1 MAYSHVIRGE
11 QYNFADLKELL
22 AKANEPK
29 SGDLLAGIAAK
40 NERERIA
47 AKMALAD
54 LPLSEFLAHP
64 ILDPDSDDVS
74 KVIFDTHNSVAFKPI
89 ASLTV
94 GELREYLLQ
103 DLPQGAELKNLQQG
117 LTPEMVAA
125 VTKLLANKE
134 LIAIAAKIKNIARC
148 RNTTGIAG
156 TLGIRIQPNHP
167 TDNTAGIAAS
177 CIDGLL
183 MGAGDAV
190 IGVNPAVDS
199 IDSVSAILK
208 SIDHVI
214 TSLNIPTQGC
224 CLAHITTQLAAM
236 KKNAPIDLLFQSIG
250 GTQKTNESFG
260 ISLALLNE
268 GKGQVLEHHTSRNV
282 NWLGKQAMY
291 FETGQGSSLSAN
303 AHHGIDQ
310 LTLEARAY
318 GLARTFD
325 PFLVNSVVGFI
336 GPEYLFDERQ
346 IIRAGLEDHFMGKLL
361 GLPMG
366 VDVCFTNHAEAD
378 HNSLDNLLLLL
389 ANAGVNYIMGV
400 PAGDDVMLSYQTTS
414 YHDAAMVKS
423 LLDLKAA
430 PEFQTWLEHNGI
442 MKGSSLCGKDRAFT
456 VMKNILPLLENTK
469 DA

>member
-29 SGDLLAGIAAK
+29 SGDLLAGLAAK

-54 LPLSEFLAHP
+54 LPLREFLAHP

-74 KVIFDTHNSVAFKPI
+74 KVIFNTHNSVAFKPI

-148 RNTTGIAG
+148 RNTTGVAG

-236 KKNAPIDLLFQSIG
+236 KNNAPIDLLFQSIG

-268 GKGQVLEHHTSRNV
+268 GKEQVLGHHTSRNV
-282 NWLGKQAMY
+282 NWLGNQAMY

>member
-29 SGDLLAGIAAK
+29 SGDLLAGLAAK

-54 LPLSEFLAHP
+54 LPLSEFLAYP

-74 KVIFDTHNSVAFKPI
+74 KVIFNTHNSVAFKPI

-103 DLPQGAELKNLQQG
+103 NLPQGAELKNLQQG

-236 KKNAPIDLLFQSIG
+236 KKDAPVDLLFQSIG

-268 GKGQVLEHHTSRNV
+268 GKAQVLEHHTSRNV
-282 NWLGKQAMY
+282 NWVGSQAMY

-346 IIRAGLEDHFMGKLL
+346 IIRAGIEDHFMGKLL

-423 LLDLKAA
+423 LLGLKAA

>member
-29 SGDLLAGIAAK
+29 SGDLLAGLAAK

-148 RNTTGIAG
+148 RNTTGVAG

-236 KKNAPIDLLFQSIG
+236 KKDAPVDLLFQSIG

-268 GKGQVLEHHTSRNV
+268 GKAQVLEHHTSRNV
-282 NWLGKQAMY
+282 NWVGSQAMY

>member
-11 QYNFADLKELL
+11 QYNFADLKALL

-54 LPLSEFLAHP
+54 LPLREFLAHP

-134 LIAIAAKIKNIARC
+134 LIAIASKIKNIARC

-268 GKGQVLEHHTSRNV
+268 GKEQVQEHHTSRNV

-361 GLPMG
+361 ALPMG

>member
-11 QYNFADLKELL
+11 QYNFADLKALL

-29 SGDLLAGIAAK
+29 SGDLLAGLAAK

-74 KVIFDTHNSVAFKPI
+74 EVIFNAHNSVAFKPI

-134 LIAIAAKIKNIARC
+134 LIAIASKIKNIARC
-148 RNTTGIAG
+148 RNTTGVAG
-156 TLGIRIQPNHP
+156 TLGVRIQPNHP

-236 KKNAPIDLLFQSIG
+236 KKNAPVDLLFQSIG

-268 GKGQVLEHHTSRNV
+268 GKAQVLEHHTSRNV
-282 NWLGKQAMY
+282 NWLGSQAMY

>member
-11 QYNFADLKELL
+11 QYKFADLKALL

-236 KKNAPIDLLFQSIG
+236 KKNAPVDLLFQSIG

-260 ISLALLNE
+260 ISLPLLKE
-268 GKGQVLEHHTSRNV
+268 GKEQVLEHHSSRNV
-282 NWLGKQAMY
+282 HWVGKQAMY

>member
-29 SGDLLAGIAAK
+29 SGDLLAGLAAK

-54 LPLSEFLAHP
+54 LPLREFLAHP

-74 KVIFDTHNSVAFKPI
+74 KVIFDTHNSVAFKTI

-156 TLGIRIQPNHP
+156 TLGVRIQPNHP

-236 KKNAPIDLLFQSIG
+236 KNNAPVDLLFQSIG

-268 GKGQVLEHHTSRNV
+268 GKAQVLEHHTSRNV
-282 NWLGKQAMY
+282 NWLGSQAMY

-378 HNSLDNLLLLL
+378 HNSLDNLLFLL

-469 DA
+469 DT

>member
-11 QYNFADLKELL
+11 QYNFADLKVLL

-29 SGDLLAGIAAK
+29 SGDLLAGLAAK

-54 LPLSEFLAHP
+54 LPLSEFLAYP

-74 KVIFDTHNSVAFKPI
+74 KVIFGTHNSVAFKPI

-156 TLGIRIQPNHP
+156 TLGVRIQPNHP

-183 MGAGDAV
+183 MGVGDAV

-236 KKNAPIDLLFQSIG
+236 KNNAPVDLLFQSIG

-268 GKGQVLEHHTSRNV
+268 GKAQVLEHHTSRNV
-282 NWLGKQAMY
+282 NWLGSQAMY

-423 LLDLKAA
+423 LLGLKAA

-469 DA
+469 DT

>member
-29 SGDLLAGIAAK
+29 SGDLLAGLAAK

-54 LPLSEFLAHP
+54 LPLREFLAHP

-148 RNTTGIAG
+148 RNTTGVAG
-156 TLGIRIQPNHP
+156 TLGVRIQPNHP

-199 IDSVSAILK
+199 VDSVSAILK

-214 TSLNIPTQGC
+214 TSLNVPTQGC

-236 KKNAPIDLLFQSIG
+236 KNNAPIDLLFQSIG

-268 GKGQVLEHHTSRNV
+268 GKEQVLGHHTSRNV
-282 NWLGKQAMY
+282 NWLGNQAMY

-336 GPEYLFDERQ
+336 GPEDLFDERQ

>member
-11 QYNFADLKELL
+11 QYNFADLKALL

-54 LPLSEFLAHP
+54 LPLREFLAHP

-134 LIAIAAKIKNIARC
+134 LIAIASKIKNIARC

-268 GKGQVLEHHTSRNV
+268 GKEQVQEHHTSRNV

-291 FETGQGSSLSAN
+291 FETGQGSSFSAN

-361 GLPMG
+361 ALPMG

-389 ANAGVNYIMGV
+389 ANAGVNYIMGG

>member
-11 QYNFADLKELL
+11 QYNFADLKALL

-29 SGDLLAGIAAK
+29 SGDLLAGLAAK

-54 LPLSEFLAHP
+54 LPLREFLAHP

-134 LIAIAAKIKNIARC
+134 LIAIASKIKNIARC
-148 RNTTGIAG
+148 RNTTGVAG

-236 KKNAPIDLLFQSIG
+236 KNNAPIDLLFQSIG

-268 GKGQVLEHHTSRNV
+268 GKEQVLGHHTSRNV
-282 NWLGKQAMY
+282 NWLGNQAMY

>member
-11 QYNFADLKELL
+11 QYNFADLKALL

-29 SGDLLAGIAAK
+29 SGDLLAGIGAK

-74 KVIFDTHNSVAFKPI
+74 KVIFNAHNSVAFKPI

-134 LIAIAAKIKNIARC
+134 LIAIASKIKNIARC

-236 KKNAPIDLLFQSIG
+236 KNNAPVDLLFQSIG

-268 GKGQVLEHHTSRNV
+268 GKAQVLEHHTSRNV
-282 NWLGKQAMY
+282 NWLGSQAMY

>member
-29 SGDLLAGIAAK
+29 SGDLLAGLAAK

-54 LPLSEFLAHP
+54 LPLREFLAHP

-74 KVIFDTHNSVAFKPI
+74 KVIFGTHNSVAFKPI

-134 LIAIAAKIKNIARC
+134 LIAIASKIKNIARC

-236 KKNAPIDLLFQSIG
+236 KNNAPVDLLFQSIG

-268 GKGQVLEHHTSRNV
+268 GKAQVLEHHTSRNV
-282 NWLGKQAMY
+282 NWLGSQAMY

>member
-29 SGDLLAGIAAK
+29 SGDLLAGLAAK

-54 LPLSEFLAHP
+54 LPLREFLAHP

-134 LIAIAAKIKNIARC
+134 LIAIASKIKNIARC
-148 RNTTGIAG
+148 RNTTGVAG

-268 GKGQVLEHHTSRNV
+268 GKEQVMEHHTSRNV
-282 NWLGKQAMY
+282 NWLGNQAMY

>member
-11 QYNFADLKELL
+11 QYNFADLKALL

-29 SGDLLAGIAAK
+29 SGDLLAGLAAK

-54 LPLSEFLAHP
+54 LPLREFLAHP

-117 LTPEMVAA
+117 LNPEMVAA

-134 LIAIAAKIKNIARC
+134 LIAIASKIKNIARC
-148 RNTTGIAG
+148 RNTTGVAG
-156 TLGIRIQPNHP
+156 TLGVRIQPNHP

-236 KKNAPIDLLFQSIG
+236 KNNAPIDLLFQSIG

-268 GKGQVLEHHTSRNV
+268 GKAQVLEHHTSRNV
-282 NWLGKQAMY
+282 NWLGSQAMY

>member
-11 QYNFADLKELL
+11 QYNFADLKALL

-29 SGDLLAGIAAK
+29 SGDLLAGLAAK

-134 LIAIAAKIKNIARC
+134 LIAIASKIKNIARC
-148 RNTTGIAG
+148 RNTTGVAG

-236 KKNAPIDLLFQSIG
+236 KKNAPVDLLFQSIG

-268 GKGQVLEHHTSRNV
+268 GKEQVLEHHSSRNV
-282 NWLGKQAMY
+282 HWVGKQAMY

-318 GLARTFD
+318 GLARTLD

>member
-1 MAYSHVIRGE
+1 MPYSHVIRGE

-29 SGDLLAGIAAK
+29 SGDLLAGLAAK

-74 KVIFDTHNSVAFKPI
+74 KVIFNTHNSVAFKPI

-94 GELREYLLQ
+94 GELREHLLQ

-156 TLGIRIQPNHP
+156 TLGVRIQPNHP

-236 KKNAPIDLLFQSIG
+236 KNNAPVDLLFQSIG

-268 GKGQVLEHHTSRNV
+268 GKAQVLEHHTSRNV
-282 NWLGKQAMY
+282 NWLGSQAMY

>member
-29 SGDLLAGIAAK
+29 SGDLLAGLAAK

-54 LPLSEFLAHP
+54 LPLREFLAHP

-148 RNTTGIAG
+148 RNTTGVAG

-190 IGVNPAVDS
+190 IGVNPAVDA

-236 KKNAPIDLLFQSIG
+236 KKNAPVDLLFQSIG

-268 GKGQVLEHHTSRNV
+268 GKEQVLGHHTSRNV
-282 NWLGKQAMY
+282 NWLGNQAMY

>member
-11 QYNFADLKELL
+11 QYNFADLKALL

-29 SGDLLAGIAAK
+29 SGDLLAGLAAK

-54 LPLSEFLAHP
+54 LPLREFLAHP

-74 KVIFDTHNSVAFKPI
+74 KVIFGTHNSVAFKPI

-236 KKNAPIDLLFQSIG
+236 KNNAPVDLLFQSIG

-268 GKGQVLEHHTSRNV
+268 GKEQVLGHHTSRNV
-282 NWLGKQAMY
+282 NWVGSQAMY

>member
-11 QYNFADLKELL
+11 QYNFADLKALL

-236 KKNAPIDLLFQSIG
+236 KKNAPVDLLFQSIG

-268 GKGQVLEHHTSRNV
+268 GKEQVLEHHSSRNV
-282 NWLGKQAMY
+282 HWVGKQAMY

>member
-1 MAYSHVIRGE
+1 MPYSHVIRGE
-11 QYNFADLKELL
+11 QYNFADLKALL

-29 SGDLLAGIAAK
+29 SGDLLAGLAAK

-74 KVIFDTHNSVAFKPI
+74 KVIFNTHNSVAFKPI

-94 GELREYLLQ
+94 GELREHLLQ

-156 TLGIRIQPNHP
+156 TLGVRIQPNHP

-268 GKGQVLEHHTSRNV
+268 SKAQVLEHHTSRNV
-282 NWLGKQAMY
+282 NWLGSQAMY

>member
-11 QYNFADLKELL
+11 QYNFADLKALL

-54 LPLSEFLAHP
+54 LPLREFLAHP
-64 ILDPDSDDVS
+64 ILDPDTDDVS

-134 LIAIAAKIKNIARC
+134 LIAIAAKIKNISRC
-148 RNTTGIAG
+148 RNTTGVGG

-236 KKNAPIDLLFQSIG
+236 KKNAPVDLLFQSIG

-268 GKGQVLEHHTSRNV
+268 GKEQVLEHHSSRNV
-282 NWLGKQAMY
+282 HWVGKQAMY

-318 GLARTFD
+318 GLARTLD

>member
-11 QYNFADLKELL
+11 QYNFADLKALL

-64 ILDPDSDDVS
+64 ILDPNSDDVS

-236 KKNAPIDLLFQSIG
+236 KKNAPVDLLFQSIG

-268 GKGQVLEHHTSRNV
+268 GKEQVLEHHSSRNV
-282 NWLGKQAMY
+282 HWVGKQAMY

>member
-11 QYNFADLKELL
+11 QYNFADLKALL

-156 TLGIRIQPNHP
+156 TLGVRIQPNHP

-268 GKGQVLEHHTSRNV
+268 GKEQVLGHHTSRNV
-282 NWLGKQAMY
+282 NWLGNQAMY

>member
-11 QYNFADLKELL
+11 QYNFADLKALL

-29 SGDLLAGIAAK
+29 SGDLLAGIAAN

-134 LIAIAAKIKNIARC
+134 LIAIASKIKNIARC
-148 RNTTGIAG
+148 RNTTGVAG

-199 IDSVSAILK
+199 IASVSAILK

-214 TSLNIPTQGC
+214 NSLNIPTQGC

-236 KKNAPIDLLFQSIG
+236 KKNAPVDLLFQSIG

-268 GKGQVLEHHTSRNV
+268 GKEQVLEHHSSRNV
-282 NWLGKQAMY
+282 HWVGKQAMY

-318 GLARTFD
+318 GLARTLD

-366 VDVCFTNHAEAD
+366 VDICFTNHAEAD

-423 LLDLKAA
+423 LLGLKAA
-430 PEFQTWLEHNGI
+430 PEFQTWLERNEI
-442 MKGSSLCGKDRAFT
+442 MKGSLLCGKDRAFT

>member
-1 MAYSHVIRGE
+1 MAYSHTIRGE
-11 QYNFADLKELL
+11 KYNFANLKELL
-22 AKANEPK
+22 SKANEPK
-29 SGDLLAGIAAK
+29 SGDLLAGIAAN

-47 AKMALAD
+47 AKMSLAD
-54 LPLSEFLAHP
+54 LPLREFLSHP
-64 ILDPDSDDVS
+64 ILDPDADDVS
-74 KVIFDTHNSVAFKPI
+74 KVIFNTHDPIAFTPI

-94 GELREYLLQ
+94 GELRELLLQ
-103 DLPQGAELKNLQQG
+103 NLPQGVELKKLQWA

-134 LIAIAAKIKNIARC
+134 LISIAAKIKNISRC
-148 RNTTGIAG
+148 RNTNGVQG
-156 TLGIRIQPNHP
+156 TLGVRIQPNHP
-167 TDNTAGIAAS
+167 TDNTSGIAAS

-199 IDSVSAILK
+199 VDSVSSILK

-214 TSLNIPTQGC
+214 NSLNIPTQGC

-268 GKGQVLEHHTSRNV
+268 GKEQVLEHHASRNI
-282 NWLGKQAMY
+282 NWVGNQAMY

-400 PAGDDVMLSYQTTS
+400 PSGDDVMLSYQTTS

-430 PEFQTWLEHNGI
+430 PEFQIWLEQNEI

-456 VMKNILPLLENTK
+456 VMKNILPLLENPK

>member
-11 QYNFADLKELL
+11 QYNFADLKVLL

-54 LPLSEFLAHP
+54 LPLREFLAHP

-134 LIAIAAKIKNIARC
+134 LIAIASKIKNIARC
-148 RNTTGIAG
+148 RNTTGVAG

-199 IDSVSAILK
+199 VDSVSAILK

-268 GKGQVLEHHTSRNV
+268 GKAQVLEHHTSRNV
-282 NWLGKQAMY
+282 NWVGSQAMY

-318 GLARTFD
+318 GRARTFD

>member
-442 MKGSSLCGKDRAFT
+442 MEGSSLCGKDRAFT

>member
-29 SGDLLAGIAAK
+29 SGDLLAGLAAK

-54 LPLSEFLAHP
+54 LPLREFLAHP

-74 KVIFDTHNSVAFKPI
+74 KVIFNTHNSVAFKPI

-148 RNTTGIAG
+148 RNTTGIPG

-236 KKNAPIDLLFQSIG
+236 KNNAPVDLLFQSIG

-268 GKGQVLEHHTSRNV
+268 GKAQVLEHHTSRNV
-282 NWLGKQAMY
+282 NWLGNQAMY

>member
-11 QYNFADLKELL
+11 QYNFADLKVLL

-156 TLGIRIQPNHP
+156 TLGVRIQPNHP

-236 KKNAPIDLLFQSIG
+236 KKNAPVDLLFQSIG

-268 GKGQVLEHHTSRNV
+268 GKEQVLEHHSSRNV
-282 NWLGKQAMY
+282 HWLGKQAMY

>member
-11 QYNFADLKELL
+11 QYNFADLKVLL

-156 TLGIRIQPNHP
+156 TLGVRIQPNHP

-236 KKNAPIDLLFQSIG
+236 KKNAPVDLLFQSIG

-268 GKGQVLEHHTSRNV
+268 GKEQVLEHHSSRNV
-282 NWLGKQAMY
+282 HWLGKQAMY

-400 PAGDDVMLSYQTTS
+400 PAGDDMMLSYQTTS

>member
-11 QYNFADLKELL
+11 QYNFADLKALL

-74 KVIFDTHNSVAFKPI
+74 KIIFDTHNSVAFKPI

-94 GELREYLLQ
+94 GELREHLLQ

-156 TLGIRIQPNHP
+156 TLGVRIQPNHP

-236 KKNAPIDLLFQSIG
+236 KKNAPLDLLFQSIG

-268 GKGQVLEHHTSRNV
+268 GKEQVLEHHISRNV
-282 NWLGKQAMY
+282 NWVGNQAMY

>member
-11 QYNFADLKELL
+11 QYNFADLKALL

-54 LPLSEFLAHP
+54 LPLSEFLAYP

-236 KKNAPIDLLFQSIG
+236 KKNAPVDLLFQSIG

-268 GKGQVLEHHTSRNV
+268 GKEQVLEHHSSRNV
-282 NWLGKQAMY
+282 HWVGKQAMY

>member
-1 MAYSHVIRGE
+1 MAYNHVIRGE
-11 QYNFADLKELL
+11 RFNFPDLGDLL

-54 LPLSEFLAHP
+54 LPLKEFLSLP
-64 ILDPDSDDVS
+64 VIDPDSDDVS
-74 KVIFDTHNSVAFKPI
+74 KLIFNTHDAVSFKPF

-94 GELREYLLQ
+94 GELREFLLQ
-103 DLPQGAELKNLQQG
+103 SLPQGEELKKLQWA
-117 LTPEMVAA
+117 LIPEMVAA
-125 VTKLLANKE
+125 VTKLLSNKE
-134 LIAIAAKIKNIARC
+134 LITIAAKIKNIARC
-148 RNTTGIAG
+148 RNTTGITG
-156 TLGIRIQPNHP
+156 TLGVRIQPNHP
-167 TDNTAGIAAS
+167 TDSTAGIAAS
-177 CIDGLL
+177 TIDGLL

-199 IDSVSAILK
+199 IESVSAILK

-214 TSLNIPTQGC
+214 TSLDIPTQGC

-236 KKNAPIDLLFQSIG
+236 KKNAPVDLLFQSIG
-250 GTQKTNESFG
+250 GTQKTNDSFG
-260 ISLALLNE
+260 ISLGLLKE
-268 GKGQVLEHHTSRNV
+268 GKEQVLEHHAIRNV
-282 NWLGKQAMY
+282 NWVGNQVMY

-318 GLARTFD
+318 GLARTLD

-378 HNSLDNLLLLL
+378 HNSLDNLLVLL
-389 ANAGVNYIMGV
+389 ANAGVNHIMGV
-400 PAGDDVMLSYQTTS
+400 PSGDDVMLGYQTTS

-423 LLDLKAA
+423 LLGLKAA
-430 PEFQTWLEHNGI
+430 PEFQTWLEKNEI
-442 MKGSSLCGKDRAFT
+442 MKGSQLCGRDRAFK
-456 VMKNILPLLENTK
+456 VMENIMPLLENSK

>member
-11 QYNFADLKELL
+11 QYNFADLKALL

-29 SGDLLAGIAAK
+29 SGDLLAGLAAK

-54 LPLSEFLAHP
+54 LPISEFLAHP

-236 KKNAPIDLLFQSIG
+236 KKDAPVDLLFQSIG

-268 GKGQVLEHHTSRNV
+268 GKAQVLEHHTSRNV
-282 NWLGKQAMY
+282 NWVGSQAMY

-469 DA
+469 DT

>member
-11 QYNFADLKELL
+11 QYNFADLKALL

-29 SGDLLAGIAAK
+29 SGDLLAGLAAK

-54 LPLSEFLAHP
+54 LPLREFLAHP

-74 KVIFDTHNSVAFKPI
+74 KVIFGTHNSVAFKPI

-236 KKNAPIDLLFQSIG
+236 KNNAPVDLLFQSIG

-268 GKGQVLEHHTSRNV
+268 GKEQVLGHHTSRNV
-282 NWLGKQAMY
+282 NWVGSQAMY

-378 HNSLDNLLLLL
+378 HNSIDNLLLLL

>member
-94 GELREYLLQ
+94 GELREHLLQ
-103 DLPQGAELKNLQQG
+103 DLPEGAELKNLQQG

-156 TLGIRIQPNHP
+156 TLGVRIQPNHP

-236 KKNAPIDLLFQSIG
+236 KNNAPVDLLFQSIG

-268 GKGQVLEHHTSRNV
+268 GKAQVLEHHTSRNV
-282 NWLGKQAMY
+282 NWLGSQAMY

-310 LTLEARAY
+310 LTLEARTY

>member
-29 SGDLLAGIAAK
+29 SGDLLAGLAAK

-54 LPLSEFLAHP
+54 LPLREFLAHP
-64 ILDPDSDDVS
+64 ILDPDIDDVS
-74 KVIFDTHNSVAFKPI
+74 KVIFHTHNSVAFKPI
-89 ASLTV
+89 ASLTL

-156 TLGIRIQPNHP
+156 TLGVRIQPNHP

-236 KKNAPIDLLFQSIG
+236 KNNAPVDLLFQSIG

-268 GKGQVLEHHTSRNV
+268 GKAQVLEHHTSRNV
-282 NWLGKQAMY
+282 NWLGNQAMY

-430 PEFQTWLEHNGI
+430 PEFQTWLEHNEI